1 MAYPAVRRVL
11 VSGFIVGLVRIS
23 FESLK
28 FIPNFEEYALPYVL
42 SSNIL
47 EQAFVI
53 LLAMTAVGIYL
64 ESTEVDIPSLL
75 RRIWASRP
83 LTAFVIAIILYSAF
97 VSAVIAVDKPYE
109 LLVAN
114 NLWGVSVLTV
124 FYSKSLLELISPNV
138 MALMIGI
145 PTLLLLSSRR
155 TPNGRLRKNLV
166 YLGLSAVVMGVAF
179 LVFTTYQNIEL
190 VETEG
195 LLYLLLSI
203 MFSSAAVSFN
213 RASLY
218 AGFLSKTDGASLHPS
233 SAFSRKLKLEHS
245 EIVGSQFLVEI
256 DSTSSYTDSVVSFCQ
271 EFLSRGARV
280 IVATSKAGSLFRA
293 LSDYGDIRFC
303 LFSSSVSRPTALENE
318 RQILVPQDS
327 LMEIID
333 IVENM
338 VKESGEARFALIL
351 DNLSDRLLSVGLE
364 KLYKSLKEMVATLSE
379 RNTSSLFLLHAGTMD
394 SKALN
399 LMRSLFTK
407 ILESSGN
414 RLIIVK

>member
-1 MAYPAVRRVL
+1 MAYPAARRVL

-23 FESLK
+23 FELLK
-28 FIPNFEEYALPYVL
+28 FVPNFEEYELSYVL

-47 EQAFVI
+47 EQTFVI
-53 LLAMTAVGIYL
+53 LLAMASVGVYL
-64 ESTEVDIPSLL
+64 ESTEVDVTSLL

-83 LTAFVIAIILYSAF
+83 VSIFVVSLILYSAF
-97 VSAVIAVDKPYE
+97 VTAVIVVDRPYE
-109 LLVAN
+109 LLAAN
-114 NLWGVSVLTV
+114 NLWGVSMPTI

-155 TPNGRLRKNLV
+155 TPNGRLRKNLA
-166 YLGLSAVVMGVAF
+166 YLGLSAVVMGAAF
-179 LVFTTYQNIEL
+179 LAFTTYQNIEL

-203 MFSSAAVSFN
+203 MYSSAAVSFN

-233 SAFSRKLKLEHS
+233 SPFSRILKMEHS
-245 EIVGSQFLVEI
+245 EIVGTQFLVEI
-256 DSTSSYTDSVVSFCQ
+256 AATSSYTEHVVSFCQ
-271 EFLSRGARV
+271 EFLSRGAR
-280 IVATSKAGSLFRA
+280 IIIATSKAGGLFRA
-293 LSDYGDIRFC
+293 LSDYDDIRFC

-318 RQILVPQDS
+318 RQILIPQDS
-327 LMEIID
+327 LMEIIE
-333 IVENM
+333 ILEKM
-338 VKESGEARFALIL
+338 MKESGEARFALIL

-364 KLYKSLKEMVATLSE
+364 KLYKSLKEMLATLIE
-379 RNTSSLFLLHAGTMD
+379 RNASSLFLLHAGTMD
-394 SKALN
+394 SKALS
-399 LMRSLFTK
+399 LLRSLFTR
-407 ILESSGN
+407 ILESTAN